1 MGSVRLGAKE
11 GSMREPTPY
20 DKAIGERAAHI
31 RNVLS
36 LSMSEVAARLNVT
49 RQTLSNY
56 ENGKTPMRADVIRSL
71 CEVYGI
77 SPSWLLGID
86 DELYHKSRK
95 NGRMIELREKSP
107 SIQSPLEER

>member
-1 MGSVRLGAKE
+1 
-11 GSMREPTPY
+11 MREPTPY

-36 LSMSEVAARLNVT
+36 LSMNEVAERLSVT

-56 ENGKTPMRADVIRSL
+56 ESGKTPMRADVIRSL
-71 CEVYGI
+71 CEVYKI

-86 DELYHKSRK
+86 DELYHKSRR
-95 NGRMIELREKSP
+95 NGRTIELREKSP
-107 SIQSPLEER
+107 SIQSPLEGRHE

>member
-1 MGSVRLGAKE
+1 MGCAGLGGE
-11 GSMREPTPY
+11 MREPNEY
-20 DKAIGERAAHI
+20 DVAVGERAAHI

-36 LSMSEVAARLNVT
+36 LTMQEVADKLSVT

-56 ENGKTPMRADVIRSL
+56 ESGKTPMRADVVRSL

-86 DELYHKSRK
+86 DELYHKSK
-95 NGRMIELREKSP
+95 VNGRLIELREKSP
-107 SIQSPLEER
+107 SIKSPLERKER

>member
-1 MGSVRLGAKE
+1 
-11 GSMREPTPY
+11 MREPTPY

-31 RNVLS
+31 RSVLS
-36 LSMSEVAARLNVT
+36 LSMSEVAERLSVT

-56 ENGKTPMRADVIRSL
+56 ESGKTPMRADVIRSL
-71 CEVYGI
+71 CEVYGV

-86 DELYHKSRK
+86 DELHHKSRM
-95 NGRMIELREKSP
+95 NGRTIELREKSP

>member
-1 MGSVRLGAKE
+1 MRLGAKE
-11 GSMREPTPY
+11 RSMREPKPY
-20 DKAIGERAAHI
+20 DVAIGERAAHI

-36 LSMSEVAARLNVT
+36 LSMNEVAERLSVT

-77 SPSWLLGID
+77 APSWLLGID
-86 DELYHKSRK
+86 DELYHKSSR
-95 NGRMIELREKSP
+95 NGRSIELREKSP
-107 SIQSPLEER
+107 SITSPLEGR